1 MNGSIF
7 RKAIAIG
14 ILSSTFGI
22 ASIALST
29 TSASASSV
37 ITAATAALPKF
48 GDNGPEVVR
57 LQEAIMARGFTIKGG
72 VTGTYSEATRSALKS
87 LQKVAGFK
95 ASGTLDEKTAKFLG
109 LVDVVALSSSSLPAV
124 GASGDAVWSV
134 QQALINSGFA
144 VKGGADGKFGLATTI
159 ALGKFQAAK
168 GLTVTKVVDEATA
181 IALGML
187 QAPKSVVVSSVVVA
201 SAKTSATTATPAAV
215 VTSNYPKLGDR
226 SETVKAIQTVLMN
239 DSIGLVGGADGRF
252 GKGTSAAIA
261 EYQKRRGLNITG
273 SMDDATNAAMFA
285 APVAASVAPVAAT
298 TAMTFETLPARGQTG
313 ELVRALQNAL
323 IANGTEVKGGA
334 DGVFGV
340 ATTVAISNFQAARA
354 LNQTK
359 VLDVNTAVALAL
371 IPSFESLGLPTL
383 QVFPMQGGC
392 GFSDTW
398 HDPRSGGRLHEGVD
412 IMGAKGLAIYATN
425 DGVISR
431 MSSGGALGGNVIY
444 VKIPN
449 GTYFYYAHL
458 DSFAPGMT
466 AGVPVKAGQIIGYN
480 GSTGSGGSSHL
491 HFEVHPFGGPAVSP
505 YQFVKAVDACNVTTV
520 LPQS

>member
-1 MNGSIF
+1 
-7 RKAIAIG
+7 
-14 ILSSTFGI
+14 
-22 ASIALST
+22 
-29 TSASASSV
+29 
-37 ITAATAALPKF
+37 
-48 GDNGPEVVR
+48 
-57 LQEAIMARGFTIKGG
+57 MARGFSVTGG
-72 VTGTYSEATRSALKS
+72 VTGSYSEATRSALKS

-95 ASGTLDEKTAKFLG
+95 ASGILDEKTAKFLG

-159 ALGKFQAAK
+159 ALGKFQTAK

-187 QAPKSVVVSSVVVA
+187 SAPKPVVVA
-201 SAKTSATTATPAAV
+201 SAKTVTAAAV
-215 VTSNYPKLGDR
+215 VNSSFPKLGDR
-226 SETVKAIQTVLMN
+226 SETVKAIQTVLIK

-252 GKGTSAAIA
+252 GAGTSAAIA

-273 SMDDATNAAMFA
+273 SMDDATNAVMFA
-285 APVAASVAPVAAT
+285 APVAAPSPVAVTA
-298 TAMTFETLPARGQTG
+298 TAMTFETLPARGQSG
-313 ELVRALQNAL
+313 DLVRALQNAL

-340 ATTVAISNFQAARA
+340 ATTVALGNFQTARA

-371 IPSFESLGLPTL
+371 IPTLESLGLPTL
-383 QVFPMQGGC
+383 QVFPMQGRC
-392 GFSDTW
+392 GFTDTW
-398 HDPRSGGRLHEGVD
+398 GQARSEGRSHEGTDV
-412 IMGAKGLAIYATN
+412 MGARGLALYATN

-431 MSSGGALGGNVIY
+431 MSTGGRLGGNVIY

-458 DSFAPGMT
+458 DSFAPGMA
-466 AGVPVKAGQIIGYN
+466 AGVPVKAGQIIGYV
-480 GSTGSGGSSHL
+480 GSTGDAGTPHL
-491 HFEVHPFGGPAVSP
+491 HFEVHPFGGAAVNP
-505 YQFVKAVDACNVTTV
+505 YAILKAADACNVLDV
-520 LPQS
+520 LPQP

>member
-1 MNGSIF
+1 MNSNLL
-7 RKAIAIG
+7 RKVIAIG
-14 ILSSTFGI
+14 VLSSTFGI
-22 ASIALST
+22 ASVALST
-29 TSASASSV
+29 TSASASPV
-37 ITAATAALPKF
+37 ISAAPAALPKF

-72 VTGTYSEATRSALKS
+72 VTGLYSEATRSALKS

-187 QAPKSVVVSSVVVA
+187 SAPKPVVVA
-201 SAKTSATTATPAAV
+201 AVNAVATPAAV
-215 VTSNYPKLGDR
+215 VPSNFPKFGDR
-226 SETVKAIQTVLMN
+226 SETVKAIQTVLIN

-252 GKGTSAAIA
+252 GNGTSAAIA

-273 SMDDATNAAMFA
+273 SIDDATNAVMFA
-285 APVAASVAPVAAT
+285 APVAAPAAPVVVAAT
-298 TAMTFETLPARGQTG
+298 TMTFETLPARGQSG

-340 ATTVAISNFQAARA
+340 ATTVALSNFQAARA

-371 IPSFESLGLPTL
+371 IPTLESLGLPTL

-392 GFSDTW
+392 GFTDTW
-398 HDPRSGGRLHEGVD
+398 HAPRSGGRLHEGVD
-412 IMGAKGLAIYATN
+412 IIGAKGLAIYATN

-431 MSSGGALGGNVIY
+431 MSTGGALGGNAIY

-458 DSFAPGMT
+458 DSFAPGMA

-480 GSTGSGGSSHL
+480 GSTGTTTPHL
-491 HFEVHPFGGPAVSP
+491 HFEVHPFGGPAVNP

-520 LPQS
+520 LPQP

>member
-1 MNGSIF
+1 
-7 RKAIAIG
+7 
-14 ILSSTFGI
+14 
-22 ASIALST
+22 
-29 TSASASSV
+29 
-37 ITAATAALPKF
+37 
-48 GDNGPEVVR
+48 
-57 LQEAIMARGFTIKGG
+57 MARGFTIKGG
-72 VTGTYSEATRSALKS
+72 VTGSYSEATRSALKS

-159 ALGKFQAAK
+159 ALSKFQAAK

-181 IALGML
+181 VALGML
-187 QAPKSVVVSSVVVA
+187 SAPKVVVVA
-201 SAKTSATTATPAAV
+201 SVKTVAAAPAAV
-215 VTSNYPKLGDR
+215 VTSNFPKLGDR
-226 SETVKAIQTVLMN
+226 SETVKAIQTVLIN

-285 APVAASVAPVAAT
+285 APVATPAAPVAAAT
-298 TAMTFETLPARGQTG
+298 SMTYETLPARGQSG
-313 ELVRALQNAL
+313 DLVRALQNAL

-340 ATTVAISNFQAARA
+340 ATTVALGNFQASRA

-371 IPSFESLGLPTL
+371 IPSLESLGLPTL
-383 QVFPMQGGC
+383 QVFPMQGRC
-392 GFSDTW
+392 GFTDTW
-398 HDPRSGGRLHEGVD
+398 GQSRSEGRSHEGTDV
-412 IMGAKGLAIYATN
+412 IGARGLALYATN

-431 MSSGGALGGNVIY
+431 MSTGGRLGGNAIY
-444 VKIPN
+444 AKIPN

-458 DSFAPGMT
+458 DSFAPGMA
-466 AGVPVKAGQIIGYN
+466 AGVPVKAGQVIGYV
-480 GSTGSGGSSHL
+480 GSTGTTTPHL
-491 HFEVHPFGGPAVSP
+491 HFEVHPFGGAAVNP
-505 YQFVKAVDACNVTTV
+505 YAILKAVDACNVLDV
-520 LPQS
+520 LPQP

>member
-1 MNGSIF
+1 MNSNLL
-7 RKAIAIG
+7 RKVIAIG
-14 ILSSTFGI
+14 LLSSTFGI

-29 TSASASSV
+29 TSASASPLIS
-37 ITAATAALPKF
+37 AAPAALPKF

-57 LQEAIMARGFTIKGG
+57 LQEAIMARGFSITGG
-72 VTGTYSEATRSALKS
+72 VTGSYSDATRSALKS
-87 LQKVAGFK
+87 LQKIAGFK
-95 ASGTLDEKTAKFLG
+95 ASGMLDEKTAKFLG

-187 QAPKSVVVSSVVVA
+187 SAPKPVVVA
-201 SAKTSATTATPAAV
+201 SAKTVTTAAV
-215 VTSNYPKLGDR
+215 VNSIFPKLGDR
-226 SETVKAIQTVLMN
+226 SETVKAIQTVLIK

-252 GKGTSAAIA
+252 GAGTSAAIA

-273 SMDDATNAAMFA
+273 SMDDATNAVMFA
-285 APVAASVAPVAAT
+285 APVAAPVPVAVTA
-298 TAMTFETLPARGQTG
+298 TAMTFETLPARGQSG
-313 ELVRALQNAL
+313 DLVRALQNAL
-323 IANGTEVKGGA
+323 IANGTEIKGGA

-340 ATTVAISNFQAARA
+340 ATTVALGNFQTARA

-371 IPSFESLGLPTL
+371 IPTLESLGLPTL
-383 QVFPMQGGC
+383 QVFPMQGRC
-392 GFSDTW
+392 GFTDTW
-398 HDPRSGGRLHEGVD
+398 GQARSEGRSHEGTDV
-412 IMGAKGLAIYATN
+412 MGARGLALYATN

-431 MSSGGALGGNVIY
+431 MSTGGRLGGNVIY

-458 DSFAPGMT
+458 DSFAPGMA
-466 AGVPVKAGQIIGYN
+466 AGVPVKAGQIIGYV
-480 GSTGSGGSSHL
+480 GSTGDAGTPHL
-491 HFEVHPFGGPAVSP
+491 HFEVHPFGGAAVNP
-505 YQFVKAVDACNVTTV
+505 YAILKAADACNVLDV
-520 LPQS
+520 LPQP

>member
-1 MNGSIF
+1 MNGSIL
-7 RKAIAIG
+7 RKTIAIG
-14 ILSSTFGI
+14 LLSSTFGI
-22 ASIALST
+22 ASIAMST
-29 TSASASSV
+29 ASASASPL
-37 ITAATAALPKF
+37 ITAAPAALPKF

-72 VTGTYSEATRSALKS
+72 VTGSYSEATRSALKS

-159 ALGKFQAAK
+159 ALSKFQAAK

-181 IALGML
+181 VALGML
-187 QAPKSVVVSSVVVA
+187 SAPKVVVVA
-201 SAKTSATTATPAAV
+201 SVKTVAAAPAAV
-215 VTSNYPKLGDR
+215 VTSNFPKLGDR
-226 SETVKAIQTVLMN
+226 SETVKAIQTVLIN

-273 SMDDATNAAMFA
+273 TMDDATNAAMFA
-285 APVAASVAPVAAT
+285 APVATPAAPVAAAT
-298 TAMTFETLPARGQTG
+298 SMTYETLPARGQSG
-313 ELVRALQNAL
+313 DLVRALQNAL

-359 VLDVNTAVALAL
+359 VLDVTTAVALAL

-392 GFSDTW
+392 GFTDTW

-412 IMGAKGLAIYATN
+412 IIGAKGLAIYATN

-431 MSSGGALGGNVIY
+431 MSTGGALGGNAIY

-458 DSFAPGMT
+458 DSFAPGMA

-480 GSTGSGGSSHL
+480 GSTGTTTPHL
-491 HFEVHPFGGPAVSP
+491 HFEVHPFGGPAVNP

-520 LPQS
+520 LPQP

>member
-14 ILSSTFGI
+14 ILSSTIGI
-22 ASIALST
+22 AGIALST
-29 TSASASSV
+29 TSASASPV
-37 ITAATAALPKF
+37 ITAAPAALPKF
-48 GDNGPEVVR
+48 GDNGPEVIR
-57 LQEAIMARGFTIKGG
+57 LQEAIMARGFSIKGG
-72 VTGTYSEATRSALKS
+72 VTGSYSEATRSALRS
-87 LQKVAGFK
+87 LQKVAGFR
-95 ASGTLDEKTAKFLG
+95 ASGTLDAKTAKFLG
-109 LVDVVALSSSSLPAV
+109 LVDVVAISSSSLPAV
-124 GASGDAVWSV
+124 GTSGDAVWSV

-168 GLTVTKVVDEATA
+168 GLAVTKVVDQATA

-187 QAPKSVVVSSVVVA
+187 QAPKSAVASVVVA
-201 SAKTSATTATPAAV
+201 SAKTVATPASPAAV
-215 VTSNYPKLGDR
+215 VSSNFPKQGDR
-226 SETVKAIQTVLMN
+226 SETVKAIQTVLIK
-239 DSIGLVGGADGRF
+239 DVIGLVGGADGRF
-252 GKGTSAAIA
+252 GTGTSAAIA
-261 EYQKRRGLNITG
+261 EYQRRRGLNITG

-285 APVAASVAPVAAT
+285 APVAAPVAPAAAVA
-298 TAMTFETLPARGQTG
+298 TAMTYETLPARGQSG

-392 GFSDTW
+392 GFTDTW

-412 IMGAKGLAIYATN
+412 IIGAKGLAIYATN

-431 MSSGGALGGNVIY
+431 MSTGGALGGNAIY

-458 DSFAPGMT
+458 DSFAPGMA

-480 GSTGSGGSSHL
+480 GSTGTTTPHL
-491 HFEVHPFGGPAVSP
+491 HFEVHPFGGPAVNP

>member
-22 ASIALST
+22 ASIAMST
-29 TSASASSV
+29 TSASASPV
-37 ITAATAALPKF
+37 ISAAPAALPKF

-57 LQEAIMARGFTIKGG
+57 LQEAIMARGFSIKGG
-72 VTGTYSEATRSALKS
+72 VTGSYSEATRSALKS

-187 QAPKSVVVSSVVVA
+187 SAPKPVVVA
-201 SAKTSATTATPAAV
+201 LAKTVIAAAVPAAV
-215 VTSNYPKLGDR
+215 ATSNFPKLGDR

-252 GKGTSAAIA
+252 GAGTSAAIA

-273 SMDDATNAAMFA
+273 SMDDATNAVMFA
-285 APVAASVAPVAAT
+285 APVAAPAAPVAQAT
-298 TAMTFETLPARGQTG
+298 TMTFETLPTRGQSG

-340 ATTVAISNFQAARA
+340 ATTVAITNFQAARA

-371 IPSFESLGLPTL
+371 IPTLESLGLPTL
-383 QVFPMQGGC
+383 QVFPMQGRC
-392 GFSDTW
+392 GFTDTW
-398 HDPRSGGRLHEGVD
+398 GQARSEGRSHEGTDV
-412 IMGAKGLAIYATN
+412 IGARGLALYATN

-431 MSSGGALGGNVIY
+431 MSTGGRLGGNAIY

-458 DSFAPGMT
+458 DSFAPGMA
-466 AGVPVKAGQIIGYN
+466 AGVPVKAGQVIGYV
-480 GSTGSGGSSHL
+480 GSTGTTTPHL
-491 HFEVHPFGGPAVSP
+491 HFEVHPFGGAAVNP
-505 YQFVKAVDACNVTTV
+505 YAILKAADACNVMEV
-520 LPQS
+520 LPQP

>member
-1 MNGSIF
+1 MNGSIL
-7 RKAIAIG
+7 RKTIAIG
-14 ILSSTFGI
+14 LLSSTFGI
-22 ASIALST
+22 ASIAMST
-29 TSASASSV
+29 TSASASPL
-37 ITAATAALPKF
+37 ITAAPAALPKF

-72 VTGTYSEATRSALKS
+72 VTGSYSEATRSALKS

-159 ALGKFQAAK
+159 ALSKFQAAK

-181 IALGML
+181 VALGML
-187 QAPKSVVVSSVVVA
+187 SAPKVVVVA
-201 SAKTSATTATPAAV
+201 SVKTVAAAPAAV
-215 VTSNYPKLGDR
+215 VTSNFPKLGDR
-226 SETVKAIQTVLMN
+226 SETVKAIQTVLIN

-285 APVAASVAPVAAT
+285 APVAAPAAPVVATT
-298 TAMTFETLPARGQTG
+298 TAMTFETLPARGQSG

-392 GFSDTW
+392 GFTDTW

-412 IMGAKGLAIYATN
+412 IIGAKGLAIYATN

-431 MSSGGALGGNVIY
+431 MSTGGALGGNAIY

-458 DSFAPGMT
+458 DSFAPGMA

-480 GSTGSGGSSHL
+480 GSTGTTTPHL
-491 HFEVHPFGGPAVSP
+491 HFEVHPFGGPAVNP

-520 LPQS
+520 LPQP

>member
-29 TSASASSV
+29 TSASASPV
-37 ITAATAALPKF
+37 ISAAPAALPKF

-57 LQEAIMARGFTIKGG
+57 LQEAIMARGFSIKGG
-72 VTGTYSEATRSALKS
+72 VTGSYSEATRSALKS

-95 ASGTLDEKTAKFLG
+95 ATGTLDEKTAKFLG

-187 QAPKSVVVSSVVVA
+187 SAPKPVVVA
-201 SAKTSATTATPAAV
+201 AVKAVATPAAV
-215 VTSNYPKLGDR
+215 VPSNFPKLGDR
-226 SETVKAIQTVLMN
+226 SETVKAIQTVLIN

-273 SMDDATNAAMFA
+273 SMDDATNAVMFA
-285 APVAASVAPVAAT
+285 APVVTPAAPVAVAAT
-298 TAMTFETLPARGQTG
+298 TMTFETLPARGQSG

-371 IPSFESLGLPTL
+371 IPTLESLGLPTL
-383 QVFPMQGGC
+383 QVFPMQGRC
-392 GFSDTW
+392 GFTDTW
-398 HDPRSGGRLHEGVD
+398 GQARSEGRSHEGTDV
-412 IMGAKGLAIYATN
+412 IGARGLALYATN
-425 DGVISR
+425 DGVISKV
-431 MSSGGALGGNVIY
+431 STGGRLGGNAIY

-458 DSFAPGMT
+458 DSFAPGMA
-466 AGVPVKAGQIIGYN
+466 AGVPVKAGQVIGYV
-480 GSTGSGGSSHL
+480 GSTGTTTPHL
-491 HFEVHPFGGPAVSP
+491 HFEVHPFGGPAVNP

-520 LPQS
+520 LPQP

>member
-14 ILSSTFGI
+14 ILSSSFGI
-22 ASIALST
+22 ASIAMST
-29 TSASASSV
+29 TSASASSA
-37 ITAATAALPKF
+37 ISAAPAALPKF
-48 GDNGPEVVR
+48 GDNGPEVIR
-57 LQEAIMARGFTIKGG
+57 LQQAILARGFTIKGG
-72 VTGTYSEATRSALKS
+72 VTGSYSEATRSALKS

-95 ASGTLDEKTAKFLG
+95 ASGMLDEKTAKFLG

-159 ALGKFQAAK
+159 ALGKFQSAK

-181 IALGML
+181 VALGML
-187 QAPKSVVVSSVVVA
+187 SAPQPVVVA
-201 SAKTSATTATPAAV
+201 SAKTVATPAAV
-215 VTSNYPKLGDR
+215 VPSNFPKQGDR
-226 SETVKAIQTVLMN
+226 SETVKAIQTVLIK

-252 GKGTSAAIA
+252 GVGTSAAIA
-261 EYQKRRGLNITG
+261 EYQRRRGLNITG
-273 SMDDATNAAMFA
+273 SMDDATNAAMFTAPVVASVAAPA
-285 APVAASVAPVAAT
+285 APVAAAT
-298 TAMTFETLPARGQTG
+298 TAMTFETLPARGQSG
-313 ELVRALQNAL
+313 EFVRALQNAL
-323 IANGTEVKGGA
+323 IANGTDIKGGA

-392 GFSDTW
+392 GFTDTW
-398 HDPRSGGRLHEGVD
+398 HQPRSGGRLHEGVD

-431 MSSGGALGGNVIY
+431 MSTGGALGGNAIY

-458 DSFAPGMT
+458 DSFAPGIA

-480 GSTGSGGSSHL
+480 GSTGSTTPHL
-491 HFEVHPFGGPAVSP
+491 HFEVHPFGGPAVNP

-520 LPQS
+520 LPQP

>member
-22 ASIALST
+22 ASIAMST
-29 TSASASSV
+29 TSASASPV
-37 ITAATAALPKF
+37 ITAAPAALPKF

-57 LQEAIMARGFTIKGG
+57 LQEAIMARGFSIKGG
-72 VTGTYSEATRSALKS
+72 VTGSYSEATRSALKS

-144 VKGGADGKFGLATTI
+144 VKGGADGKFGIATTI

-187 QAPKSVVVSSVVVA
+187 SAPKPVVVA
-201 SAKTSATTATPAAV
+201 SAKTVIAAAV
-215 VTSNYPKLGDR
+215 PAPVATSNFPKLGDR

-252 GKGTSAAIA
+252 GAGTSAAIA

-273 SMDDATNAAMFA
+273 SMDDATNAVMFA
-285 APVAASVAPVAAT
+285 APVAAPAAPVAQAT
-298 TAMTFETLPARGQTG
+298 TMTFETLPTRGQSG

-323 IANGTEVKGGA
+323 IAAGTEVKGGA

-340 ATTVAISNFQAARA
+340 ATTVAITNFQAARA

-371 IPSFESLGLPTL
+371 IPTLESLGLPTL
-383 QVFPMQGGC
+383 QVFPMQGRC
-392 GFSDTW
+392 GFTDTW
-398 HDPRSGGRLHEGVD
+398 GQARSEGRSHEGTDV
-412 IMGAKGLAIYATN
+412 IGARGLALYATN

-431 MSSGGALGGNVIY
+431 MSTGGRLGGNAIY

-458 DSFAPGMT
+458 DSFAPGMA
-466 AGVPVKAGQIIGYN
+466 AGVPVKAGQIIGYV
-480 GSTGSGGSSHL
+480 GSTGTTTPHL
-491 HFEVHPFGGPAVSP
+491 HFEVHPFGGAAVNP
-505 YQFVKAVDACNVTTV
+505 YAILKAADACNVMDV
-520 LPQS
+520 LPQP

>member
-14 ILSSTFGI
+14 ILSSSFGI
-22 ASIALST
+22 ASIAMST
-29 TSASASSV
+29 TSASASSA
-37 ITAATAALPKF
+37 ISAAPTALPKF
-48 GDNGPEVVR
+48 GDNGPEVIR
-57 LQEAIMARGFTIKGG
+57 LQQAILARGFTIKGG
-72 VTGTYSEATRSALKS
+72 VTGSYSEATRSALKS

-95 ASGTLDEKTAKFLG
+95 ASGMLDEKTAKFLG

-159 ALGKFQAAK
+159 ALGKFQSAK

-181 IALGML
+181 VALGML
-187 QAPKSVVVSSVVVA
+187 SAPQPVVVA
-201 SAKTSATTATPAAV
+201 SAKTVATPAAV
-215 VTSNYPKLGDR
+215 VPSNFPKQGDR
-226 SETVKAIQTVLMN
+226 SETVKAIQTVLIK

-252 GKGTSAAIA
+252 GVGTSAAIA
-261 EYQKRRGLNITG
+261 EYQRRRGLNITG

-285 APVAASVAPVAAT
+285 APVVAPVAAPAAPVAAAT
-298 TAMTFETLPARGQTG
+298 TAMTFETLPARGQSG
-313 ELVRALQNAL
+313 EFVRALQNAL
-323 IANGTEVKGGA
+323 IANGTDIKGGA

-392 GFSDTW
+392 GFTDTW
-398 HDPRSGGRLHEGVD
+398 HQPRSGGRLHEGVD

-431 MSSGGALGGNVIY
+431 MSTGGALGGNAIY

-458 DSFAPGMT
+458 DSFAPGIA

-480 GSTGSGGSSHL
+480 GSTGSTTPHL
-491 HFEVHPFGGPAVSP
+491 HFEVHPFGGPAVNP

-520 LPQS
+520 LPQP

>member
-29 TSASASSV
+29 TSASASPV
-37 ITAATAALPKF
+37 ITAAPATLPKF

-72 VTGTYSEATRSALKS
+72 VTGSYSEATRSALKS

-95 ASGTLDEKTAKFLG
+95 ASGTLDQKTAKFLG

-134 QQALINSGFA
+134 QQALINSGFT

-159 ALGKFQAAK
+159 ALGKFQTAK
-168 GLTVTKVVDEATA
+168 GLKVTKVVDESTA
-181 IALGML
+181 IALDML
-187 QAPKSVVVSSVVVA
+187 SAPKSVVVASV
-201 SAKTSATTATPAAV
+201 KTVTAP
-215 VTSNYPKLGDR
+215 
-226 SETVKAIQTVLMN
+226 
-239 DSIGLVGGADGRF
+239 
-252 GKGTSAAIA
+252 
-261 EYQKRRGLNITG
+261 
-273 SMDDATNAAMFA
+273 A
-285 APVAASVAPVAAT
+285 APVAAPAAPVAAAT
-298 TAMTFETLPARGQTG
+298 TMSFETLPARGQSG
-313 ELVRALQNAL
+313 DLVRALQNAL

-340 ATTVAISNFQAARA
+340 ATSVAISNFQAARA

-392 GFSDTW
+392 GYSDTW

-431 MSSGGALGGNVIY
+431 MSTGGALGGNAIY

-458 DSFAPGMT
+458 DSFAPGMA

-480 GSTGSGGSSHL
+480 GSTGSTTPHL
-491 HFEVHPFGGPAVSP
+491 HFEVHPFGGPAVNP

-520 LPQS
+520 LPQP

>member
-1 MNGSIF
+1 MNGSIL
-7 RKAIAIG
+7 RKTIAIG
-14 ILSSTFGI
+14 LLSGTFGI
-22 ASIALST
+22 ASIAMST
-29 TSASASSV
+29 TSASASPL
-37 ITAATAALPKF
+37 ITAAPAALPKF

-72 VTGTYSEATRSALKS
+72 VTGSYSEATRSALKS

-159 ALGKFQAAK
+159 ALSKFQAAK

-181 IALGML
+181 VALGVL
-187 QAPKSVVVSSVVVA
+187 SAPKVVVVA
-201 SAKTSATTATPAAV
+201 SVKTVAAAPAAV
-215 VTSNYPKLGDR
+215 VTSNFPKLGDR
-226 SETVKAIQTVLMN
+226 SETVKAIQTVLIN

-273 SMDDATNAAMFA
+273 TMDDATNAAMFA
-285 APVAASVAPVAAT
+285 APVATPAAPVAAAT
-298 TAMTFETLPARGQTG
+298 SMTYETLPARGQSG
-313 ELVRALQNAL
+313 DLVRALQNAL

-392 GFSDTW
+392 GFTDTW
-398 HDPRSGGRLHEGVD
+398 HAPRSGGRLHEGVD
-412 IMGAKGLAIYATN
+412 IIGAKGLAIYATN

-431 MSSGGALGGNVIY
+431 MSTGGALGGNAIY

-458 DSFAPGMT
+458 DSFAPGMA

-480 GSTGSGGSSHL
+480 GSTGTTTPHL
-491 HFEVHPFGGPAVSP
+491 HFEVHPFGGPAVNP

-520 LPQS
+520 LPQP

>member
-1 MNGSIF
+1 MNGSIL
-7 RKAIAIG
+7 RKTIAIG
-14 ILSSTFGI
+14 LLSSTFGI
-22 ASIALST
+22 ASIAMST
-29 TSASASSV
+29 TSASASPL
-37 ITAATAALPKF
+37 ITAAPAALPKF

-72 VTGTYSEATRSALKS
+72 VTGSYSEATRSALKS

-159 ALGKFQAAK
+159 ALSKFQAAK

-181 IALGML
+181 VALGML
-187 QAPKSVVVSSVVVA
+187 SAPKVVVVA
-201 SAKTSATTATPAAV
+201 SVKTVAAAPAAV
-215 VTSNYPKLGDR
+215 VTSNFPKLGDR
-226 SETVKAIQTVLMN
+226 SETVKAIQTVLIN

-285 APVAASVAPVAAT
+285 APVAPPAAPVAAAT
-298 TAMTFETLPARGQTG
+298 SMTYETLPARGQSG
-313 ELVRALQNAL
+313 DLVRALQNAL

-392 GFSDTW
+392 GFTDTW

-412 IMGAKGLAIYATN
+412 IIGAEGLAIYATN

-431 MSSGGALGGNVIY
+431 MSTGGALGGNAIY

-458 DSFAPGMT
+458 DSFAPGMA

-480 GSTGSGGSSHL
+480 GSTGSTTPHL
-491 HFEVHPFGGPAVSP
+491 HFEVHPFGGPAVNP

-520 LPQS
+520 LPQP

>member
-14 ILSSTFGI
+14 ILSSTIGI
-22 ASIALST
+22 AGIALST
-29 TSASASSV
+29 TSASASPV
-37 ITAATAALPKF
+37 TTAIPAALSKF

-57 LQEAIMARGFTIKGG
+57 LQEAILARGFTLKGG
-72 VTGTYSEATRSALKS
+72 VTGTYSQATRSALKS
-87 LQKVAGFK
+87 LQQVAGFK
-95 ASGTLDEKTAKFLG
+95 ASGALDERTAKFLG

-134 QQALINSGFA
+134 QQALINSGFQ

-159 ALGKFQAAK
+159 AIAKFQAAK
-168 GLTVTKVVDEATA
+168 GLKVTKVVDEPTA

-187 QAPKSVVVSSVVVA
+187 SAPKPVVIASVKSV
-201 SAKTSATTATPAAV
+201 ATPAAPAAIV
-215 VTSNYPKLGDR
+215 SSNLPKLGDR
-226 SETVKAIQTVLMN
+226 SETVKAIQTVLIK

-252 GKGTSAAIA
+252 GAGTSAAIA

-273 SMDDATNAAMFA
+273 SMDDATNAVMFA
-285 APVAASVAPVAAT
+285 APVAAPAAPVATAT
-298 TAMTFETLPARGQTG
+298 EMSFETLPARGQSG
-313 ELVRALQNAL
+313 DLVRALQNAL
-323 IANGTEVKGGA
+323 ISNGTEVKGGA

-340 ATTVAISNFQAARA
+340 ATTVAITNFQVARG

-371 IPSFESLGLPTL
+371 IPSLESLGLPTL

-392 GFSDTW
+392 GFTDTW
-398 HDPRSGGRLHEGVD
+398 HAPRSGDRLHEGVD
-412 IMGAKGLAIYATN
+412 IIGAKGLAIYATN
-425 DGVISR
+425 DGVISKV
-431 MSSGGALGGNVIY
+431 STGGRLGGNAIY

-458 DSFAPGMT
+458 DSFAPGIA

-480 GSTGSGGSSHL
+480 GSTGSTSPHL
-491 HFEVHPFGGPAVSP
+491 HFEVHPFGGPAVNP
-505 YQFVKAVDACNVTTV
+505 YQFVKAVDACHVTTV
-520 LPQS
+520 LPQP

>member
-22 ASIALST
+22 ASIAMST
-29 TSASASSV
+29 TSASASPAIS
-37 ITAATAALPKF
+37 AAPAALPKF
-48 GDNGPEVVR
+48 GDNGPEVIR
-57 LQEAIMARGFTIKGG
+57 LQEAILARGFTIKGG
-72 VTGTYSEATRSALKS
+72 VTGSYSEATRSALKS

-95 ASGTLDEKTAKFLG
+95 ASGMLDEKTAKFLG

-159 ALGKFQAAK
+159 ALGKFQSAK

-181 IALGML
+181 VALGML
-187 QAPKSVVVSSVVVA
+187 SAPQPVVVA
-201 SAKTSATTATPAAV
+201 SAKTVATPAAV
-215 VTSNYPKLGDR
+215 VPSNFPKQGDR
-226 SETVKAIQTVLMN
+226 SETVKAIQTVLIK

-252 GKGTSAAIA
+252 GVGTSAAIA
-261 EYQKRRGLNITG
+261 EYQRRRGLNITG

-285 APVAASVAPVAAT
+285 APVVAPVAAPAAPVAAAT
-298 TAMTFETLPARGQTG
+298 TAMTFETLPARGQSG
-313 ELVRALQNAL
+313 EFVRALQNAL
-323 IANGTEVKGGA
+323 IANGTDIKGGA

-392 GFSDTW
+392 GFTDTW
-398 HDPRSGGRLHEGVD
+398 HQPRSGGRLHEGVD

-431 MSSGGALGGNVIY
+431 MSTGGALGGNAIY

-458 DSFAPGMT
+458 DSFAPGIA

-480 GSTGSGGSSHL
+480 GSTGSTTPHL
-491 HFEVHPFGGPAVSP
+491 HFEVHPFGGPAVNP

-520 LPQS
+520 LPQP

>member
-1 MNGSIF
+1 MNSNLL
-7 RKAIAIG
+7 RKVIAIG
-14 ILSSTFGI
+14 LLSSTFGI

-29 TSASASSV
+29 TSASASPLIS
-37 ITAATAALPKF
+37 AAPAALPKF

-57 LQEAIMARGFTIKGG
+57 LQEAIMARGFSITGG
-72 VTGTYSEATRSALKS
+72 VTGSYSDATRSALKS
-87 LQKVAGFK
+87 LQKIAGFK
-95 ASGTLDEKTAKFLG
+95 ASGMLDEKTAKFLG

-187 QAPKSVVVSSVVVA
+187 SAPKPVVVA
-201 SAKTSATTATPAAV
+201 SAKTVTTAAV
-215 VTSNYPKLGDR
+215 VNSIFPKLGDR
-226 SETVKAIQTVLMN
+226 SETVKAIQTVLIK

-252 GKGTSAAIA
+252 GAGTSAAIA

-273 SMDDATNAAMFA
+273 SMDDATNAVMFA
-285 APVAASVAPVAAT
+285 APVAAPVPVAVTA
-298 TAMTFETLPARGQTG
+298 TAMTFETLPARGQSG
-313 ELVRALQNAL
+313 DLVRALQNAL
-323 IANGTEVKGGA
+323 IANGTEIKGGA

-340 ATTVAISNFQAARA
+340 ATTVALGNFQTARA

-371 IPSFESLGLPTL
+371 IPTLESLGLPTL
-383 QVFPMQGGC
+383 QVFPMQGRC
-392 GFSDTW
+392 GFADTW
-398 HDPRSGGRLHEGVD
+398 GQARSEGRSHEGTDV
-412 IMGAKGLAIYATN
+412 MGARGLALYATN

-431 MSSGGALGGNVIY
+431 MSTGGRLGGNVIY

-458 DSFAPGMT
+458 DSFAPGMA
-466 AGVPVKAGQIIGYN
+466 AGVPVKAGQIIGYV
-480 GSTGSGGSSHL
+480 GSTGDAGTPHL
-491 HFEVHPFGGPAVSP
+491 HFEVHPFGGAAVNP
-505 YQFVKAVDACNVTTV
+505 YAILKAADACNVLDV
-520 LPQS
+520 LPQP

>member
-1 MNGSIF
+1 MNSNLL
-7 RKAIAIG
+7 RKVIAIG
-14 ILSSTFGI
+14 VLSSTFGI
-22 ASIALST
+22 ASVALST
-29 TSASASSV
+29 TSASASPV
-37 ITAATAALPKF
+37 ISAAPAALPKF

-72 VTGTYSEATRSALKS
+72 VTGLYSEATRSALKS

-109 LVDVVALSSSSLPAV
+109 LVDVVALSSSSLPVV

-168 GLTVTKVVDEATA
+168 GLSVTKVVDEATA

-187 QAPKSVVVSSVVVA
+187 SAPKPVVVA
-201 SAKTSATTATPAAV
+201 AVKAVAAPAAV
-215 VTSNYPKLGDR
+215 VPSNFPKLGDR
-226 SETVKAIQTVLMN
+226 SETVKAIQTVLIN
-239 DSIGLVGGADGRF
+239 DSIGLVGGADGHF

-273 SMDDATNAAMFA
+273 SIDDATNAVMFA
-285 APVAASVAPVAAT
+285 APVAAPAAPVVVAAT
-298 TAMTFETLPARGQTG
+298 TMTFETLPARGQSG

-371 IPSFESLGLPTL
+371 IPTLESLGLPTL

-392 GFSDTW
+392 GFTDTW
-398 HDPRSGGRLHEGVD
+398 HAPRSGGRLHEGVD
-412 IMGAKGLAIYATN
+412 IIGAKGLAIYATN

-431 MSSGGALGGNVIY
+431 MSTGGALGGNAIY

-458 DSFAPGMT
+458 DSFAPGM
-466 AGVPVKAGQIIGYN
+466 AVGVPVKAGQIIGYN
-480 GSTGSGGSSHL
+480 GSTGSTTPHL
-491 HFEVHPFGGPAVSP
+491 HFEVHPFGGPAVNP

-520 LPQS
+520 LPQP

>member
-14 ILSSTFGI
+14 LLSSTFGI

-29 TSASASSV
+29 TSASASPV
-37 ITAATAALPKF
+37 ISAAPAALPKF

-57 LQEAIMARGFTIKGG
+57 LQEAIMARGFSIKGG
-72 VTGTYSEATRSALKS
+72 VTGSYSEATRSALKS

-187 QAPKSVVVSSVVVA
+187 SAPKPVVVA
-201 SAKTSATTATPAAV
+201 SVKTSATTATSAAV
-215 VTSNYPKLGDR
+215 VTSNFPKLGDR
-226 SETVKAIQTVLMN
+226 SETVKAIQTVLIN

-285 APVAASVAPVAAT
+285 APVAAPVAPVAAAT
-298 TAMTFETLPARGQTG
+298 TMTFETLPARGQSG
-313 ELVRALQNAL
+313 DLVRALQNAL
-323 IANGTEVKGGA
+323 IANGTAVKGGA

-392 GFSDTW
+392 GFTDTW

-412 IMGAKGLAIYATN
+412 IIGAKGLAIYATN

-431 MSSGGALGGNVIY
+431 MSTGGALGGNAIY

-458 DSFAPGMT
+458 DSFAPGM
-466 AGVPVKAGQIIGYN
+466 AVGVPVKAGQIIGYN
-480 GSTGSGGSSHL
+480 GSTGATTPHL
-491 HFEVHPFGGPAVSP
+491 HFEVHPFGGPAVNP

-520 LPQS
+520 LPQP

>member
-22 ASIALST
+22 ASIAMST
-29 TSASASSV
+29 TSASASPAISAV
-37 ITAATAALPKF
+37 PAALPKF
-48 GDNGPEVVR
+48 GDNGPEVIR
-57 LQEAIMARGFTIKGG
+57 LQEAILARGFTIKGG
-72 VTGTYSEATRSALKS
+72 VTGSYSEATRSALKS

-181 IALGML
+181 VALGML
-187 QAPKSVVVSSVVVA
+187 SAPQSVVVA
-201 SAKTSATTATPAAV
+201 AVKAVATPAAV
-215 VTSNYPKLGDR
+215 VPSNFPKQGDR
-226 SETVKAIQTVLMN
+226 SETVKAIQTVLIK

-252 GKGTSAAIA
+252 GVGTSAAIA
-261 EYQKRRGLNITG
+261 EYQRRRGLNITG
-273 SMDDATNAAMFA
+273 SIDDATNAAMFA
-285 APVAASVAPVAAT
+285 APVATPVAAPAAPVAAAT
-298 TAMTFETLPARGQTG
+298 TAMTFETLPARGQSG

-323 IANGTEVKGGA
+323 IANGTDVKGGA

-340 ATTVAISNFQAARA
+340 ATTVAITNFQAARA

-371 IPSFESLGLPTL
+371 IPSLESLGLPTL
-383 QVFPMQGGC
+383 QVFPMQGRC
-392 GFSDTW
+392 GFTDTW
-398 HDPRSGGRLHEGVD
+398 GQSRSEGRSHEGTDV
-412 IMGAKGLAIYATN
+412 IGARGLALYATN
-425 DGVISR
+425 DGVISKV
-431 MSSGGALGGNVIY
+431 STGGRLGGNAIY

-458 DSFAPGMT
+458 DNFAPGMA
-466 AGVPVKAGQIIGYN
+466 AGVPVKAGQVIGYV
-480 GSTGSGGSSHL
+480 GSTGTTTPHL
-491 HFEVHPFGGPAVSP
+491 HFEVHPFGGAAVNP
-505 YQFVKAVDACNVTTV
+505 YAILKAADACNVLDV
-520 LPQS
+520 LPQP

>member
-1 MNGSIF
+1 MNSNLL
-7 RKAIAIG
+7 RKVIAIG
-14 ILSSTFGI
+14 ALSATFGI
-22 ASIALST
+22 AAT
-29 TSASASSV
+29 TVSAT
-37 ITAATAALPKF
+37 TAAASPVVSAAVSQLPKF

-57 LQEAIMARGFTIKGG
+57 LQEAIMARGFSIKGG
-72 VTGTYSEATRSALKS
+72 VTGAYSDATRSALKS

-95 ASGTLDEKTAKFLG
+95 ATGTLDEKTAKFLG

-124 GASGDAVWSV
+124 GATGDAVWSV
-134 QQALINSGFA
+134 QQALINNGFA

-159 ALGKFQAAK
+159 ALGKFQSAK
-168 GLTVTKVVDEATA
+168 GLPLTKVVDEATA

-187 QAPKSVVVSSVVVA
+187 ATPKTVVTASVKTASAVVVKPSSF
-201 SAKTSATTATPAAV
+201 
-215 VTSNYPKLGDR
+215 PKQGDR
-226 SETVKAIQTVLMN
+226 SDQVKAIQTVLIN
-239 DSIGLVGGADGRF
+239 DVIGLVGGADGRF
-252 GKGTSAAIA
+252 GAGTSAAIA
-261 EYQKRRGLNITG
+261 EYQRRRGLNITG
-273 SMDDATNAAMFA
+273 TMDDATNAAMFA
-285 APVAASVAPVAAT
+285 APAPAPAVAVEAT
-298 TAMTFETLPARGQTG
+298 ATSMTFETLPARGQSG
-313 ELVRALQNAL
+313 ELVRTLQNAL

-340 ATTVAISNFQAARA
+340 ATTVAITNFQIARG

-371 IPSFESLGLPTL
+371 IPSLESLGLPTL
-383 QVFPMQGGC
+383 QVFPMQGRC
-392 GFSDTW
+392 SFSDTW
-398 HDPRSGGRLHEGVD
+398 KQARPGGRLHEGVD

-431 MSSGGALGGNVIY
+431 MSTGGVLGGNAIY
-444 VKIPN
+444 LTIPN

-458 DSFAPGMT
+458 DSFAPGI
-466 AGVPVKAGQIIGYN
+466 APGVSVRAGQIIGYN
-480 GSTGSGGSSHL
+480 GETGHAGSPHL

>member
-1 MNGSIF
+1 MNGSIL
-7 RKAIAIG
+7 RKTIAIG
-14 ILSSTFGI
+14 LLSSTFGI
-22 ASIALST
+22 ASIAMST
-29 TSASASSV
+29 TSASASPL
-37 ITAATAALPKF
+37 ITAAPAALPKF

-72 VTGTYSEATRSALKS
+72 VTGSYSEATRSALKS

-159 ALGKFQAAK
+159 ALSKFQAAK

-181 IALGML
+181 VALGML
-187 QAPKSVVVSSVVVA
+187 SAPKVVVVA
-201 SAKTSATTATPAAV
+201 SVKTVAAAPAAV
-215 VTSNYPKLGDR
+215 VTSNFPKLGDR
-226 SETVKAIQTVLMN
+226 SETVKAIQTVLIN

-273 SMDDATNAAMFA
+273 TMDDATNAAMFA
-285 APVAASVAPVAAT
+285 APVATPAAPVAAAT
-298 TAMTFETLPARGQTG
+298 SMTYETLPARGQSG
-313 ELVRALQNAL
+313 DLVRALQNAL

-392 GFSDTW
+392 GFTDTW

-412 IMGAKGLAIYATN
+412 IIGAKGLAIYATN

-431 MSSGGALGGNVIY
+431 MSTGGALGGNAIY

-458 DSFAPGMT
+458 DSFAPGMA

-480 GSTGSGGSSHL
+480 GSTGSTTPHL
-491 HFEVHPFGGPAVSP
+491 HFEVHPFGGPAVNP

-520 LPQS
+520 LPQP

>member
-1 MNGSIF
+1 MNGSIL
-7 RKAIAIG
+7 RKTIAIG
-14 ILSSTFGI
+14 LLSSTFGI
-22 ASIALST
+22 ASIAMST
-29 TSASASSV
+29 TSASASPL
-37 ITAATAALPKF
+37 ITAAPAALPKF

-72 VTGTYSEATRSALKS
+72 VTGSYSEATRSALKS

-159 ALGKFQAAK
+159 ALSKFQAAK

-181 IALGML
+181 VALGVL
-187 QAPKSVVVSSVVVA
+187 SAPKVVVVA
-201 SAKTSATTATPAAV
+201 SVKTVPAAPAAV
-215 VTSNYPKLGDR
+215 VTSNFPKLGDR
-226 SETVKAIQTVLMN
+226 SETVKAIQTVLIN

-285 APVAASVAPVAAT
+285 APVAPPAAPVAAAT
-298 TAMTFETLPARGQTG
+298 SMTYETLPARGQSG
-313 ELVRALQNAL
+313 DLVRALQNAL

-392 GFSDTW
+392 GFTDTW
-398 HDPRSGGRLHEGVD
+398 QDPRSGGRLHEGVD
-412 IMGAKGLAIYATN
+412 IIGAKGLAIYATN

-431 MSSGGALGGNVIY
+431 MSTGGALGGNAIY

-458 DSFAPGMT
+458 DSFAPGMA

-480 GSTGSGGSSHL
+480 GSTGTTTPHL
-491 HFEVHPFGGPAVSP
+491 HFEVHPFGGPAVNP

-520 LPQS
+520 LPQP

>member
-1 MNGSIF
+1 MNGSIL
-7 RKAIAIG
+7 RKTIAIG
-14 ILSSTFGI
+14 LLSSTFGI
-22 ASIALST
+22 ASIAMST
-29 TSASASSV
+29 ASASASPL
-37 ITAATAALPKF
+37 ITAAPAALPKF

-72 VTGTYSEATRSALKS
+72 VTGSYSEATRSALKS

-159 ALGKFQAAK
+159 ALSKFQAAK

-181 IALGML
+181 VALGML
-187 QAPKSVVVSSVVVA
+187 SAPKVVVVA
-201 SAKTSATTATPAAV
+201 SVKTVAAAPAAF
-215 VTSNYPKLGDR
+215 VTSNFPKLGDR
-226 SETVKAIQTVLMN
+226 SETVKAIQTVLIN

-285 APVAASVAPVAAT
+285 APVAPPAAPVAAAT
-298 TAMTFETLPARGQTG
+298 SMTYETLPARGQSG
-313 ELVRALQNAL
+313 DLVRALQNAL

-359 VLDVNTAVALAL
+359 VLDVTTAVALGL

-392 GFSDTW
+392 GFTDTW
-398 HDPRSGGRLHEGVD
+398 HAPRSGGRLHEGVD
-412 IMGAKGLAIYATN
+412 IIGAKGLAIYATN

-431 MSSGGALGGNVIY
+431 MSTGGALGGNAIY

-458 DSFAPGMT
+458 DSFAPGMA

-480 GSTGSGGSSHL
+480 GSTGTTTPHL
-491 HFEVHPFGGPAVSP
+491 HFEVHPFGGPAVNP

-520 LPQS
+520 LPQP

>member
-1 MNGSIF
+1 MNSNLL
-7 RKAIAIG
+7 RKVIAIG
-14 ILSSTFGI
+14 LLSSTFGI

-29 TSASASSV
+29 TSASASPV
-37 ITAATAALPKF
+37 ISAAAAALPKF

-57 LQEAIMARGFTIKGG
+57 LQEAIMARGFSITGG
-72 VTGTYSEATRSALKS
+72 VTGSYSEATRSALKS
-87 LQKVAGFK
+87 LQKIAGFK
-95 ASGTLDEKTAKFLG
+95 ASGMLDEKTAKFLG

-187 QAPKSVVVSSVVVA
+187 SAPKPVVVA
-201 SAKTSATTATPAAV
+201 SAKTVTAAAV
-215 VTSNYPKLGDR
+215 VNSIFPKLGDR
-226 SETVKAIQTVLMN
+226 SETVKAIQTVLIK

-252 GKGTSAAIA
+252 GAGTSAAIA

-273 SMDDATNAAMFA
+273 SMDDATNAVMFA
-285 APVAASVAPVAAT
+285 APVAAPVPVAVTA
-298 TAMTFETLPARGQTG
+298 TAMTFETLPARGQSG
-313 ELVRALQNAL
+313 DLVRALQNAL
-323 IANGTEVKGGA
+323 IANGTEIKGGA

-340 ATTVAISNFQAARA
+340 ATTIAIGNFQTARA

-371 IPSFESLGLPTL
+371 IPTLESLGLPTL
-383 QVFPMQGGC
+383 QVFPMQGRC
-392 GFSDTW
+392 GFTDTW
-398 HDPRSGGRLHEGVD
+398 GQARSEGRSHEGTDV
-412 IMGAKGLAIYATN
+412 MGARGLALYATN

-431 MSSGGALGGNVIY
+431 MSTGGRLGGNVIY

-458 DSFAPGMT
+458 DSFAPGMA
-466 AGVPVKAGQIIGYN
+466 AGVPVKAGQIIGYV
-480 GSTGSGGSSHL
+480 GSTGDAGTPHL
-491 HFEVHPFGGPAVSP
+491 HFEVHPFGGAAVNP
-505 YQFVKAVDACNVTTV
+505 YAILKAADACNVMDV
-520 LPQS
+520 LPQP

>member
-1 MNGSIF
+1 MNGSIL
-7 RKAIAIG
+7 RKTIAIG
-14 ILSSTFGI
+14 LLSSTFGI
-22 ASIALST
+22 ASIAMST
-29 TSASASSV
+29 ASASASPL
-37 ITAATAALPKF
+37 ITAAPAALPKF

-72 VTGTYSEATRSALKS
+72 VTGSYSEATRSALKS

-159 ALGKFQAAK
+159 ALSKFQAAK

-181 IALGML
+181 VALGVL
-187 QAPKSVVVSSVVVA
+187 SAPKVVVVA
-201 SAKTSATTATPAAV
+201 SVKTVAAAPAAV
-215 VTSNYPKLGDR
+215 VTSNFPKLGDR
-226 SETVKAIQTVLMN
+226 SETVKAIQTVLIN

-273 SMDDATNAAMFA
+273 TMDDATNAAMFA
-285 APVAASVAPVAAT
+285 APVATPAAPVAAAT
-298 TAMTFETLPARGQTG
+298 SMTYETLPARGQSG
-313 ELVRALQNAL
+313 DLVRALQNAL
-323 IANGTEVKGGA
+323 IANGIEVKGGA

-392 GFSDTW
+392 GFTDTW

-412 IMGAKGLAIYATN
+412 IIGAKGLAIYATN

-431 MSSGGALGGNVIY
+431 MSTGGALGGNAIY

-458 DSFAPGMT
+458 DSFAPGM
-466 AGVPVKAGQIIGYN
+466 APGVPVKAGQIIGYN
-480 GSTGSGGSSHL
+480 GSTGTTTPHL
-491 HFEVHPFGGPAVSP
+491 HFEVHPFGGPAVNP

-520 LPQS
+520 LPQP

>member
-22 ASIALST
+22 ASVAMST
-29 TSASASSV
+29 TSASASPV
-37 ITAATAALPKF
+37 ISAAPAALPAF

-57 LQEAIMARGFTIKGG
+57 LQQAILARGFTIKGG
-72 VTGTYSEATRSALKS
+72 VTGSYSEATRSALKS

-95 ASGTLDEKTAKFLG
+95 ASGMLDEKTAKFLG

-159 ALGKFQAAK
+159 ALGKFQSAK

-181 IALGML
+181 VALGML
-187 QAPKSVVVSSVVVA
+187 SAPQPVVVA
-201 SAKTSATTATPAAV
+201 SAKTVATPAAV
-215 VTSNYPKLGDR
+215 VPSNFPKQGDR
-226 SETVKAIQTVLMN
+226 SETVKAIQTVLIK

-252 GKGTSAAIA
+252 GVGTSAAIA
-261 EYQKRRGLNITG
+261 EYQRRRGLNITG

-285 APVAASVAPVAAT
+285 APVVAPVAAPAAPVAAAT
-298 TAMTFETLPARGQTG
+298 TAMTFETLPARGQSG
-313 ELVRALQNAL
+313 EFVRALQNAL
-323 IANGTEVKGGA
+323 IANGTDIKGGA

-340 ATTVAISNFQAARA
+340 ATTVAISNFQATRA

-392 GFSDTW
+392 GFTDTW
-398 HDPRSGGRLHEGVD
+398 HQPRSGGRLHEGVD

-431 MSSGGALGGNVIY
+431 MSTGGALGGNAIY

-458 DSFAPGMT
+458 DSFAPGIA

-480 GSTGSGGSSHL
+480 GSTGSTTPHL
-491 HFEVHPFGGPAVSP
+491 HFEVHPFGGPAVNP

-520 LPQS
+520 LPQP

>member
-1 MNGSIF
+1 MNSNLL
-7 RKAIAIG
+7 RKVIAIG
-14 ILSSTFGI
+14 ALSATFGI
-22 ASIALST
+22 AAT
-29 TSASASSV
+29 TVSAT
-37 ITAATAALPKF
+37 TAAASPVVSAAVSQLPKF

-57 LQEAIMARGFTIKGG
+57 LQEAIMARGFSIKGG
-72 VTGTYSEATRSALKS
+72 VTGAYSDATRSALKS

-95 ASGTLDEKTAKFLG
+95 ATGILDEKTAKFLG

-124 GASGDAVWSV
+124 GATGDAVWSV
-134 QQALINSGFA
+134 QQALINNGFA

-159 ALGKFQAAK
+159 ALGKFQSAK
-168 GLTVTKVVDEATA
+168 GLPLTKVVDEATA

-187 QAPKSVVVSSVVVA
+187 AAPKTVVTASVKTASAVVVKPSSF
-201 SAKTSATTATPAAV
+201 
-215 VTSNYPKLGDR
+215 PKQGDR
-226 SETVKAIQTVLMN
+226 SDQVKAIQTVLIN
-239 DSIGLVGGADGRF
+239 DVIGLVGGADGRF
-252 GKGTSAAIA
+252 GAGTSAAIA
-261 EYQKRRGLNITG
+261 EYQRRRGLNITG
-273 SMDDATNAAMFA
+273 TMDDATNAAMFA
-285 APVAASVAPVAAT
+285 APAPAPAVAVEAT
-298 TAMTFETLPARGQTG
+298 ATSMTFETLPARGQSG
-313 ELVRALQNAL
+313 ELVRTLQNAL

-340 ATTVAISNFQAARA
+340 ATTVAITNFQIARG

-371 IPSFESLGLPTL
+371 IPSLESLGLPTL
-383 QVFPMQGGC
+383 QVFPMQGRC
-392 GFSDTW
+392 SFSDTW
-398 HDPRSGGRLHEGVD
+398 KQARPGGRLHEGVD

-431 MSSGGALGGNVIY
+431 MSTGGVLGGNAIY
-444 VKIPN
+444 LTIPN

-458 DSFAPGMT
+458 DSFAPGI
-466 AGVPVKAGQIIGYN
+466 APGVSVRAGQIIGYN
-480 GSTGSGGSSHL
+480 GETGHAGSPHL

>member
-1 MNGSIF
+1 MNSNLL
-7 RKAIAIG
+7 RKVIAIG
-14 ILSSTFGI
+14 ALSATFGI
-22 ASIALST
+22 AAT
-29 TSASASSV
+29 TVSAT
-37 ITAATAALPKF
+37 TAAASPVVSAAVSQLPKF

-57 LQEAIMARGFTIKGG
+57 LQEAIMARGFSIKGG
-72 VTGTYSEATRSALKS
+72 VTGAYSDATRSALKS

-95 ASGTLDEKTAKFLG
+95 ATGTLDEKTAKFLG

-124 GASGDAVWSV
+124 GATGDAVWSV
-134 QQALINSGFA
+134 QQALINNGFA

-159 ALGKFQAAK
+159 ALGKFQSAK
-168 GLTVTKVVDEATA
+168 GLPLTKVLDEATA

-187 QAPKSVVVSSVVVA
+187 AAPKTVVTASVKTASAVVVKPSSF
-201 SAKTSATTATPAAV
+201 
-215 VTSNYPKLGDR
+215 PKQGDR
-226 SETVKAIQTVLMN
+226 SDQVKAIQTVLIN
-239 DSIGLVGGADGRF
+239 DVIGLVGGADGRF
-252 GKGTSAAIA
+252 GAGTSAAIA
-261 EYQKRRGLNITG
+261 EYQRRRGLNITG
-273 SMDDATNAAMFA
+273 TMDDATNAAMFA
-285 APVAASVAPVAAT
+285 APAPAPAVAVEAT
-298 TAMTFETLPARGQTG
+298 ATSMTFETLPARGQSG

-340 ATTVAISNFQAARA
+340 ATTVAITNFQIARG

-371 IPSFESLGLPTL
+371 IPSLESLGLPTL
-383 QVFPMQGGC
+383 QVFPMQGRC
-392 GFSDTW
+392 SFSDTW
-398 HDPRSGGRLHEGVD
+398 KQARPGGRLHEGVD

-431 MSSGGALGGNVIY
+431 MSTGGVLGGNAIY
-444 VKIPN
+444 LTIPN

-458 DSFAPGMT
+458 DSFAPGI
-466 AGVPVKAGQIIGYN
+466 APGVSVRAGQIIGYN
-480 GSTGSGGSSHL
+480 GETGHAGSPHL

>member
-1 MNGSIF
+1 MNGSIL
-7 RKAIAIG
+7 RKTIAIG
-14 ILSSTFGI
+14 LLSSTFGI
-22 ASIALST
+22 ASIAMST
-29 TSASASSV
+29 TSASASPL
-37 ITAATAALPKF
+37 ITAAPAALPKF

-72 VTGTYSEATRSALKS
+72 VTGSYSEATRSALKS

-159 ALGKFQAAK
+159 ALSKFQAAK

-181 IALGML
+181 VALGML
-187 QAPKSVVVSSVVVA
+187 SAPKVVVVA
-201 SAKTSATTATPAAV
+201 SVKTVAAAPAAV
-215 VTSNYPKLGDR
+215 VTSNFPKLGDR
-226 SETVKAIQTVLMN
+226 SETVKAIQTVLIN

-273 SMDDATNAAMFA
+273 TMDDATNAAMFA
-285 APVAASVAPVAAT
+285 APVATPAAPVAAAT
-298 TAMTFETLPARGQTG
+298 SMTYETLPARGQSG
-313 ELVRALQNAL
+313 DLVRALQNAL

-392 GFSDTW
+392 GFTDTW
-398 HDPRSGGRLHEGVD
+398 HAPRSGGRLHEGVD
-412 IMGAKGLAIYATN
+412 IIGAKGLAIYATN

-431 MSSGGALGGNVIY
+431 MSTGGALGGNAIY

-458 DSFAPGMT
+458 DSFAPGM
-466 AGVPVKAGQIIGYN
+466 APGVPVKAGQIIGYN
-480 GSTGSGGSSHL
+480 GSTGTTTPHL
-491 HFEVHPFGGPAVSP
+491 HFEVHPFGGPAVNP

-520 LPQS
+520 LPQP

>member
-1 MNGSIF
+1 MNGSIL
-7 RKAIAIG
+7 RKTIAIG
-14 ILSSTFGI
+14 LLSGTFGI
-22 ASIALST
+22 ASIAMST
-29 TSASASSV
+29 TSASASPL
-37 ITAATAALPKF
+37 ITAAPAALPKF

-72 VTGTYSEATRSALKS
+72 VTGSYSEATRSALKS

-159 ALGKFQAAK
+159 ALSKFQAAK
-168 GLTVTKVVDEATA
+168 GLTVSKVVDEATA
-181 IALGML
+181 VALGML
-187 QAPKSVVVSSVVVA
+187 SAPKVVVVA
-201 SAKTSATTATPAAV
+201 SVKTVAAAPAAV
-215 VTSNYPKLGDR
+215 VTSNFPKLGDR
-226 SETVKAIQTVLMN
+226 SETVKAIQTVLIN

-273 SMDDATNAAMFA
+273 TMDDATNAAMFA
-285 APVAASVAPVAAT
+285 APVATPAAPVAAAT
-298 TAMTFETLPARGQTG
+298 SMTYETLPARGQSG
-313 ELVRALQNAL
+313 DLVRALQNAL

-392 GFSDTW
+392 GFTDTW
-398 HDPRSGGRLHEGVD
+398 HAPRSGGRLHEGVD
-412 IMGAKGLAIYATN
+412 IIGAKGLAIYATN

-431 MSSGGALGGNVIY
+431 MSTGGALGGNAIY

-458 DSFAPGMT
+458 DSFAPGM
-466 AGVPVKAGQIIGYN
+466 APGVPVKAGQIIGYN
-480 GSTGSGGSSHL
+480 GSTGTTTPHL
-491 HFEVHPFGGPAVSP
+491 HFEVHPFGGPAVNP

-520 LPQS
+520 LPQP